1 MAKLTVVTDRG
12 GNVVGTVRS
21 DPLQTSQGELQ
32 FVAPTSDTHTYQEIE
47 VPDELLSSGADQRH
61 AAVAELIRSK

>member
-21 DPLQTSQGELQ
+21 DPVQTDDGEIQ
-32 FVAPTSDTHTYQEIE
+32 FAAPTSDTHTYQEIE
-47 VPDELLSSGADQRH
+47 VSDELLSSGVDELH
-61 AAVAELIRSK
+61 AVAAELIRTK

>member
-21 DPLQTSQGELQ
+21 DPVQTSEGELQ
-32 FVAPTSDTHTYQEIE
+32 FAAPTSDTHAYQEIE
-47 VPDELLSSGADQRH
+47 VSDELLSSEVDQLH
-61 AAVAELIRSK
+61 AVVAELIRSK

>member
-21 DPLQTSQGELQ
+21 DPVQTSEGQLQ
-32 FVAPTSDTHTYQEIE
+32 FAAPTSDTHTYLEIE
-47 VPDELLSSGADQRH
+47 VSDELLSSRVDELH
-61 AAVAELIRSK
+61 AVAAELIRTK